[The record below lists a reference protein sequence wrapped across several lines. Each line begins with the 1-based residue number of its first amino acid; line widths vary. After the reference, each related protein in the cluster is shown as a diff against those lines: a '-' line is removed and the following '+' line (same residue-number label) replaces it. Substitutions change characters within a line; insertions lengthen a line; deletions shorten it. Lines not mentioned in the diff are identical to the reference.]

1 VGANGLL
8 GSDLL
13 LRNEPVQARS
23 AARLSSLLD
32 AAAEVVEEVGYERLT
47 TAMVAERAGA
57 SIGTVYRYFPDRIA
71 VLEGLSARAF
81 RRFLDRITEHYR
93 ESRLDT
99 VEDRVSAA
107 VDVYVELYRTERG
120 FRVVRFGDV
129 VDVRLLDGRRSN
141 TAVLAERIADIAG
154 ERGSEHDP
162 EELVFRLQ
170 VVIALIEALIHRAFV
185 VDPRGDEA
193 FVAEAKAVG
202 IDYVRR
208 HLGPSGAMGAGT
220 AGTADA

>member
-1 VGANGLL
+1 MSTNGLL
-8 GSDLL
+8 GADVL

-81 RRFLDRITEHYR
+81 RRFLDRITDLYR
-93 ESRLDT
+93 ENRLDT
-99 VEDRVSAA
+99 VQERVSAA
-107 VDVYVELYRTERG
+107 IDVYVDLYRTERG

-129 VDVRLLDGRRSN
+129 VDIRLLDGRRSN
-141 TAVLAERIADIAG
+141 NAVLAERLAGIVG
-154 ERGSEHDP
+154 ERGSQQDP
-162 EELVFRLQ
+162 EDLVFRLQ
-170 VVIALIEALIHRAFV
+170 VVISLTEALVHRAFAAA
-185 VDPRGDEA
+185 PQGDER
-193 FVAEAKAVG
+193 FLTEAKVVA

-208 HLGPSGAMGAGT
+208 HLDPEE
-220 AGTADA
+220 